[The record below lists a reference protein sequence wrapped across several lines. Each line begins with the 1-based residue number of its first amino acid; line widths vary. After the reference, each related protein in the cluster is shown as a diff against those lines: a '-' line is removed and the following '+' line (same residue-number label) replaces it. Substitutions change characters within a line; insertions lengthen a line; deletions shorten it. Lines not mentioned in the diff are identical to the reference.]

1 MAEQLQAVVGQLLG
15 EIENVDSLSN
25 LDTLA
30 FKAAL
35 AWKNYKDTQ
44 DQVWPSKDVLHII
57 VADRVGI
64 ADRVGMSVYRV
75 GIADRVGMSVYRVGI
90 ADRVGMSVY
99 CIDFHHG

>member
-1 MAEQLQAVVGQLLG
+1 MLLECKMCFVSTAIFSNKPIFCFHEKRAATMAEQLQAVVGQLLG

-44 DQVWPSKDVLHII
+44 DQV
-57 VADRVGI
+57 
-64 ADRVGMSVYRV
+64 
-75 GIADRVGMSVYRVGI
+75 
-90 ADRVGMSVY
+90 
-99 CIDFHHG
+99 